1 MWVYDRLVNLVSG
14 LGTAKDKASASV
26 YALALMGKDQLDAAY
41 RGDWVARK
49 VVDIP
54 AFDETRAW
62 RNWQAKQNQIEAIE
76 AEEARHGIQMKVAAA
91 RVRARLYGG
100 SALYLGVDGGQPGEE
115 LDMRR
120 VGAGALRYVHVLNR
134 YEIQP
139 GELELD
145 PQSPLFG
152 EPKKYTLTT
161 GTKASVDIHPS
172 RVIRFV
178 GADLPDRNLML
189 DGWGDSVLQA
199 IDDAVRHAG
208 SAAAAIAALM
218 QEAKVDVIKMPN
230 LMENVATEEYRKRV
244 IDRFTLANTA
254 KSMVNAILLDGE
266 EEWSQKQVSFA
277 QLPEV
282 LNTYLQIAS
291 GAADIPATRLLG
303 QTPGGLQSTGES
315 DLRNYYDRISAG
327 QNLHLR
333 PALHRLDEVLI
344 RSALGARPPEVHYVW
359 TPLWQ
364 ISEKERAEI
373 AESKAKTTKAYSDT
387 GLLPDPAL
395 GKALVNQL
403 VEDGTYPGLDE
414 AIEEFGDDGEDAEN
428 DNEAARLNEQQMRR
442 AANDAAP
449 RTLYVSRKLVNGA
462 EFLAWAKGQG
472 FTTTLAADD
481 LHVTIA
487 YSRQPLDWMK
497 VGESWSFGDKNGNLT
512 VNPGGARLV
521 EPLGGEG
528 AVVLLFN
535 SSDLAWRHMA
545 IREAG
550 ASWDHEGYQPHVT
563 ITYEPGDLDLSK
575 VEPYRGKLV
584 FGPEVFEEVSR

>member
-1 MWVYDRLVNLVSG
+1 MWVFDRLVNLVSG
-14 LGTAKDKASASV
+14 LGGAKDKASATMF
-26 YALALMGKDQLDAAY
+26 ALALMSKDQLDAAY
-41 RGDWVARK
+41 RGDWIARK

-62 RNWQAKQNQIEAIE
+62 RNWQAEQDQIEAIE

-100 SALYLGVDGGQPGEE
+100 SALYLGVDGGTPSEE

-120 VGAGALRYVHVLNR
+120 VSKGGLKYVHVLNR

-161 GTKASVDIHPS
+161 GTKASVEIHPS
-172 RVIRFV
+172 RVVRFV
-178 GADLPDRNLML
+178 GADLPDRNLMM

-199 IDDAVRHAG
+199 VDDAVRHAG
-208 SAAAAIAALM
+208 SAAAAIAALL
-218 QEAKVDVIKMPN
+218 QEAKVDIIKMPN
-230 LMENVATEEYRKRV
+230 LMEMVATEEYRGKV

-254 KSMVNAILLDGE
+254 KSMVNAILLDAE

-327 QNLHLR
+327 QNLNLR
-333 PALHRLDEVLI
+333 PALYRLDEAII
-344 RSALGARPPEVHYVW
+344 RSALGDRPPEVHYAW
-359 TPLWQ
+359 APLWQ

-373 AESKAKTTKAYSDT
+373 AESKAKTTKTYAET

-395 GKALVNQL
+395 GKALQNQL
-403 VEDGTYPGLDE
+403 VEDGTYPGLAE
-414 AIEEFGDDGEDAEN
+414 AIEDFGEEPGQGEDDE
-428 DNEAARLNEQQMRR
+428 DELEESRQRQLAA
-442 AANDAAP
+442 DAAP
-449 RTLYVSRKLVNGA
+449 RTLYVSRKLINGA

-472 FTTTLAADD
+472 FTSTLAADD

-497 VGESWSFGDKNGNLT
+497 VGESWAFGDKNGNLT

-521 EPLGGEG
+521 EPLGSEG

-563 ITYEPGDLDLSK
+563 ITYEPGDVDLSK

-584 FGPEVFEEVSR
+584 FGPEVFEEVKR

>member
-1 MWVYDRLVNLVSG
+1 MWMVDRLVNLVSG
-14 LGTAKDKASASV
+14 LGGAKDKASATMF
-26 YALALMGKDQLDAAY
+26 ALALMGKDQLDAAY
-41 RGDWVARK
+41 RGDWIARK

-62 RNWQAKQNQIEAIE
+62 RNWQAEQDQIEAIE
-76 AEEARHGIQMKVAAA
+76 AEEARHSIQSKVAAA

-100 SALYLGVDGGQPGEE
+100 SALYLGVDRGTPGEE

-120 VGAGALRYVHVLNR
+120 VAKGGLKYVHVLNR
-134 YEIQP
+134 YEILP
-139 GELELD
+139 GEIELD

-178 GADLPDRNLML
+178 GAGLPDRNLML
-189 DGWGDSVLQA
+189 DGWGDSALQA
-199 IDDAVRHAG
+199 VDDAVRHAG
-208 SAAAAIAALM
+208 SAAAAIAALL
-218 QEAKVDVIKMPN
+218 QEAKVDIIKMPN
-230 LMENVATEEYRKRV
+230 LMEGVATEEYRGKV
-244 IDRFTLANTA
+244 IERFTLANTA

-266 EEWSQKQVSFA
+266 EEWSQKQVSFTN
-277 QLPEV
+277 LPEV

-327 QNLHLR
+327 QNLSLR
-333 PALHRLDEVLI
+333 PALYRLDEAII
-344 RSALGARPPEVHYVW
+344 RSALGARPPEVHYLW
-359 TPLWQ
+359 APLWQ
-364 ISEKERAEI
+364 IPEKERAEI
-373 AESKAKTTKAYSDT
+373 AESKAKTTKLYAET

-395 GKALVNQL
+395 GKALLNQL

-414 AIEEFGDDGEDAEN
+414 AIKEFGEEPGQGEDDE
-428 DNEAARLNEQQMRR
+428 DEQDEARQRQL
-442 AANDAAP
+442 AADAAP
-449 RTLYVSRKLVNGA
+449 RTLYVSRKLINGA

-487 YSRQPLDWMK
+487 YSRQPIDWMK
-497 VGESWSFGDKNGNLT
+497 VGESWSFGGKNGNLT

-521 EPLGGEG
+521 EPLGSEG

-545 IREAG
+545 IKEAG
-550 ASWDHEGYQPHVT
+550 ASWDHEGYQQHVT
-563 ITYEPGDLDLSK
+563 ITYEPGDVDLSK

-584 FGPEVFEEVSR
+584 FGPEVFEEVKR

>member
-1 MWVYDRLVNLVSG
+1 MWMVDRLVNLVSG
-14 LGTAKDKASASV
+14 LGGAKDKASATMF
-26 YALALMGKDQLDAAY
+26 ALALMGKDQLDAAY
-41 RGDWVARK
+41 RGDWIARK

-62 RNWQAKQNQIEAIE
+62 RNWQAEQDQIEAIE
-76 AEEARHGIQMKVAAA
+76 AEEARHSIQSKVAAA

-100 SALYLGVDGGQPGEE
+100 SALYLGVDRGTPGEE

-120 VGAGALRYVHVLNR
+120 VAKGGLKYVHVLNR
-134 YEIQP
+134 YEILP
-139 GELELD
+139 GEIELD

-178 GADLPDRNLML
+178 GAGLPDRNLML
-189 DGWGDSVLQA
+189 DGWGDSALQA
-199 IDDAVRHAG
+199 VDDAVRHAG
-208 SAAAAIAALM
+208 SAAAAIAALL
-218 QEAKVDVIKMPN
+218 QEAKVDIIKMPN
-230 LMENVATEEYRKRV
+230 LMEGVATEEYRGKV
-244 IDRFTLANTA
+244 IERFTLANTA

-266 EEWSQKQVSFA
+266 EEWSQKQVSFTN
-277 QLPEV
+277 LPEV

-327 QNLHLR
+327 QNLSLR
-333 PALHRLDEVLI
+333 PALYRLDEAII
-344 RSALGARPPEVHYVW
+344 RSALGARPPEVHYLW
-359 TPLWQ
+359 APLWQ
-364 ISEKERAEI
+364 IPEKERAEI
-373 AESKAKTTKAYSDT
+373 AESKAKTTKLYAET

-395 GKALVNQL
+395 GKALLNQL

-414 AIEEFGDDGEDAEN
+414 AIKEFGEEPGQGEDDE
-428 DNEAARLNEQQMRR
+428 DEQDEARQRQL
-442 AANDAAP
+442 AADAAP
-449 RTLYVSRKLVNGA
+449 RTLYVSRKLINGA

-487 YSRQPLDWMK
+487 YSRQPIDWMK
-497 VGESWSFGDKNGNLT
+497 VGESWSFGGKNGNLT

-521 EPLGGEG
+521 EPLGSEG

-545 IREAG
+545 IKEAG

-563 ITYEPGDLDLSK
+563 ITYEPGDVDLSK

-584 FGPEVFEEVSR
+584 FGPEVFEEVKR

>member
-1 MWVYDRLVNLVSG
+1 MWVFDRLVNLVSG
-14 LGTAKDKASASV
+14 LGSAKDKASSSIF
-26 YALALMGKDQLDAAY
+26 ALALMGKDQLDAAY
-41 RGDWVARK
+41 RGDWIARK

-62 RNWQAKQNQIEAIE
+62 RNWQAEQDQIEAIE
-76 AEEARHGIQMKVAAA
+76 AEEYRHGIQMKVAAA

-100 SALYLGVDGGQPGEE
+100 AALYLGVDGGQPAEE
-115 LDMRR
+115 LDLRR
-120 VGAGALRYVHVLNR
+120 VGKGGLKYVHVLNR

-152 EPKKYTLTT
+152 EPKKYTLTSAS
-161 GTKASVDIHPS
+161 KASIDIHPS

-199 IDDAVRHAG
+199 VDDAVKHAG
-208 SAAAAIAALM
+208 SAAAAIAALL

-230 LMENVATEEYRKRV
+230 LMEMVATEEYRQRV

-254 KSMVNAILLDGE
+254 KSMVNAILLDAE

-327 QNLHLR
+327 QNLNLR
-333 PALHRLDEVLI
+333 PALYRLDEVII
-344 RSALGARPPEVHYVW
+344 RSALGDRPPEIHYAW
-359 TPLWQ
+359 APLWQ

-373 AESKAKTTKAYSDT
+373 AESKAKTTKTYADT

-395 GKALVNQL
+395 GKALQNQL
-403 VEDGTYPGLDE
+403 VEDGTFAGLAE
-414 AIEEFGDDGEDAEN
+414 AIAEF
-428 DNEAARLNEQQMRR
+428 EAA
-442 AANDAAP
+442 AN
-449 RTLYVSRKLVNGA
+449 T
-462 EFLAWAKGQG
+462 
-472 FTTTLAADD
+472 DD
-481 LHVTIA
+481 
-487 YSRQPLDWMK
+487 PDD
-497 VGESWSFGDKNGNLT
+497 EGD
-512 VNPGGARLV
+512 
-521 EPLGGEG
+521 
-528 AVVLLFN
+528 
-535 SSDLAWRHMA
+535 
-545 IREAG
+545 
-550 ASWDHEGYQPHVT
+550 
-563 ITYEPGDLDLSK
+563 
-575 VEPYRGKLV
+575 
-584 FGPEVFEEVSR
+584 EE

>member
-1 MWVYDRLVNLVSG
+1 MWMVDRLVNLVSG
-14 LGTAKDKASASV
+14 LGGAKDKASATMF
-26 YALALMGKDQLDAAY
+26 ALALMGKDQLDAAY
-41 RGDWVARK
+41 RGDWIARK

-62 RNWQAKQNQIEAIE
+62 RNWQAEQDQIEAIE
-76 AEEARHGIQMKVAAA
+76 AEEARHSIQSKVAAA

-100 SALYLGVDGGQPGEE
+100 SALYLGVDRGTPGEE

-120 VGAGALRYVHVLNR
+120 VAKGGLRYVHVLNR
-134 YEIQP
+134 YEILP
-139 GELELD
+139 GEIELD

-178 GADLPDRNLML
+178 GAGLPDRNLML
-189 DGWGDSVLQA
+189 DGWGDSALQA
-199 IDDAVRHAG
+199 VDDAVRHAG
-208 SAAAAIAALM
+208 SAAAAIAALL
-218 QEAKVDVIKMPN
+218 QEAKVDIIKMPN
-230 LMENVATEEYRKRV
+230 LMEGVATEEYRGKV
-244 IDRFTLANTA
+244 IERFTLANTA

-266 EEWSQKQVSFA
+266 EEWSQKQVSFTN
-277 QLPEV
+277 LPEV

-327 QNLHLR
+327 QNLSLR
-333 PALHRLDEVLI
+333 PALYRLDEAII
-344 RSALGARPPEVHYVW
+344 RSALGTRPPEVHYLW
-359 TPLWQ
+359 APLWQ
-364 ISEKERAEI
+364 IPEKERAEI
-373 AESKAKTTKAYSDT
+373 AESKAKTTKLYAET

-395 GKALVNQL
+395 GKALLNQL

-414 AIEEFGDDGEDAEN
+414 AIKEFGEEPGQGEDDE
-428 DNEAARLNEQQMRR
+428 DEQDEARQRQL
-442 AANDAAP
+442 AADAAP
-449 RTLYVSRKLVNGA
+449 RTLYVSRKLINGA

-487 YSRQPLDWMK
+487 YSRQPIDWMK
-497 VGESWSFGDKNGNLT
+497 VGESWSFGGKNGNLT

-521 EPLGGEG
+521 EPLGSEG

-545 IREAG
+545 IKEAG

-563 ITYEPGDLDLSK
+563 ITYEPGDVDLSK

-584 FGPEVFEEVSR
+584 FGPEVFEEVKR

>member
-1 MWVYDRLVNLVSG
+1 MWVFDRLVNLVSG
-14 LGTAKDKASASV
+14 LGGAKDKASATV
-26 YALALMGKDQLDAAY
+26 FALALLGKDQLDAAY
-41 RGDWVARK
+41 RGDWIARK

-62 RNWQAKQNQIEAIE
+62 RNWQAEQDQIEAIE

-100 SALYLGVDGGQPGEE
+100 SALYLGVDGGTPSEE

-120 VGAGALRYVHVLNR
+120 VTKGGLKYVHVLNR

-145 PQSPLFG
+145 PQSLLFG

-172 RVIRFV
+172 RVVRFV
-178 GADLPDRNLML
+178 GADLPDRYLML

-199 IDDAVRHAG
+199 VDDAIRHAG
-208 SAAAAIAALM
+208 SAAGAIASLL
-218 QEAKVDVIKMPN
+218 QEAKVDIIKMPN
-230 LMENVATEEYRKRV
+230 LMEMVATEEYRGKV
-244 IDRFTLANTA
+244 IERFTLANTA
-254 KSMVNAILLDGE
+254 KSMVNAILLDAE

-327 QNLHLR
+327 QNLNLR
-333 PALHRLDEVLI
+333 PALFRLDEAII
-344 RSALGARPPEVHYVW
+344 RSALGDRPPEVHYTW
-359 TPLWQ
+359 APLWQ

-373 AESKAKTTKAYSDT
+373 AESKAKTTKAYADA

-403 VEDGTYPGLDE
+403 VEDGTYPGLAE
-414 AIEEFGDDGEDAEN
+414 AIEEFGEEPGQGEDEDSTAPALV
-428 DNEAARLNEQQMRR
+428 AA
-442 AANDAAP
+442 DAAP
-449 RTLYVSRKLVNGA
+449 RTLYVSRKLINGA
-462 EFLAWAKGQG
+462 EFLAWARGQG

-497 VGESWSFGDKNGNLT
+497 IGESWAFGDKNGNLT

-521 EPLGGEG
+521 EPLGSEG

-563 ITYEPGDLDLSK
+563 ITYEPGDVDLSK

-584 FGPEVFEEVSR
+584 FGPEIFEEVKR

>member
-1 MWVYDRLVNLVSG
+1 MWVLDRLVNLVSG
-14 LGTAKDKASASV
+14 LGGAKDKASATV
-26 YALALMGKDQLDAAY
+26 FALALLGKDQLDAAY
-41 RGDWVARK
+41 RGDWIARK

-62 RNWQAKQNQIEAIE
+62 RNWQAEQDQIEAIE

-100 SALYLGVDGGQPGEE
+100 SALYLGVDSGQPSDE

-120 VGAGALRYVHVLNR
+120 IAKGGLKYVHVLNR

-139 GELELD
+139 GELDLD
-145 PQSPLFG
+145 PQSLLFG
-152 EPKKYTLTT
+152 EPKNYTLTT
-161 GTKASVDIHPS
+161 GTKASVEIHPS
-172 RVIRFV
+172 RVVRFV
-178 GADLPDRNLML
+178 GADLPDRNLMN

-199 IDDAVRHAG
+199 VDDAVRHAG
-208 SAAAAIAALM
+208 SAAGAIASLL
-218 QEAKVDVIKMPN
+218 QEAKVDIIKMPN
-230 LMENVATEEYRKRV
+230 LMEMVATEEYRSKV
-244 IDRFTLANTA
+244 IERFTLANTA
-254 KSMVNAILLDGE
+254 KSMVNAILLDAE

-327 QNLHLR
+327 QNLNLR
-333 PALHRLDEVLI
+333 PALYRLDEAII
-344 RSALGARPPEVHYVW
+344 RSALGARPPEVHYTW
-359 TPLWQ
+359 APLWQ

-373 AESKAKTTKAYSDT
+373 AESKAKTTKAYADT

-403 VEDGTYPGLDE
+403 IEDGTYPGLDE
-414 AIEEFGDDGEDAEN
+414 AIEEFGEEPGQGESDEDDQE
-428 DNEAARLNEQQMRR
+428 EARQRQL
-442 AANDAAP
+442 AADAAP
-449 RTLYVSRKLVNGA
+449 RTLYVSRKLINGA

-521 EPLGGEG
+521 EPLGNEG

-545 IREAG
+545 IKEAG

-563 ITYEPGDLDLSK
+563 ITYEPGDVDLSK

-584 FGPEVFEEVSR
+584 FGPEVFEEVKR

>member
-14 LGTAKDKASASV
+14 LGTAKDKASGSV
-26 YALALMGKDQLDAAY
+26 FALALMAKDQLDAAY
-41 RGDWVARK
+41 RGDWIARK

-62 RNWQAKQNQIEAIE
+62 RNWQADQDQIEAIE
-76 AEEARHGIQMKVAAA
+76 AEEYRHGLQHKIASA

-100 SALYLGVDGGQPGEE
+100 AALYMGVDGGKPGEE
-115 LDMRR
+115 LDLRR
-120 VGAGALRYVHVLNR
+120 VTTGGLKYVHVLNR

-139 GELELD
+139 GEIELD

-161 GTKASVDIHPS
+161 GSKASVDIHPS

-178 GADLPDRNLML
+178 GADMPDRNLML

-218 QEAKVDVIKMPN
+218 QEAKVDIIKMPN
-230 LMENVATEEYRKRV
+230 LMEMVATEEYRQKV

-359 TPLWQ
+359 APLWQ

-373 AESKAKTTKAYSDT
+373 AESKAKTTKTYADT

-395 GKALVNQL
+395 GKALQNQL
-403 VEDGTYPGLDE
+403 VEDGTYPGLAE
-414 AIEEFGDDGEDAEN
+414 AIEEFGEEPDDP
-428 DNEAARLNEQQMRR
+428 EAGD
-442 AANDAAP
+442 DAAD
-449 RTLYVSRKLVNGA
+449 V
-462 EFLAWAKGQG
+462 E
-472 FTTTLAADD
+472 DD
-481 LHVTIA
+481 PA
-487 YSRQPLDWMK
+487 
-497 VGESWSFGDKNGNLT
+497 
-512 VNPGGARLV
+512 
-521 EPLGGEG
+521 
-528 AVVLLFN
+528 
-535 SSDLAWRHMA
+535 
-545 IREAG
+545 
-550 ASWDHEGYQPHVT
+550 
-563 ITYEPGDLDLSK
+563 
-575 VEPYRGKLV
+575 
-584 FGPEVFEEVSR
+584 